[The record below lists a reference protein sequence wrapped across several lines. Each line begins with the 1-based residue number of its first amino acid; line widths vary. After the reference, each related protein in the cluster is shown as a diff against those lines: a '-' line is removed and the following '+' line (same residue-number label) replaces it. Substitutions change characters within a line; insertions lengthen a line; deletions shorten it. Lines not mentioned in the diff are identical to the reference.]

1 MKKQDILTPIGLI
14 LAVGLVIFGAL
25 QGDTRLSIFYDLA
38 SIAITIGGSFAA
50 VLITFSS
57 DDIKSMLKII
67 KMSFTSHNI
76 YKVDLVDQFK
86 ELSRKVRKDGV
97 LSIEQEVTEV
107 EDDFLRRG
115 LELVIDGLDPETIKE
130 ILELEM
136 LEIEN
141 RYNKGSKI
149 FKVWG
154 TYAPAFGMIGTLI
167 GLIKMLAGGMGSA
180 DDIAAGMSVALI
192 TTFYGALLANIV
204 LNPVGFNIQNK
215 GQKEID
221 YREMMLSGIMSIQD
235 GESTRVIEEKLVT
248 FLTSEEKLQY
258 YSREVNNEGASKNAA

>member
-1 MKKQDILTPIGLI
+1 MKKQDILTPIGLV
-14 LAVGLVIFGAL
+14 LAVGLVIFGIL
-25 QGDTRLSIFYDLA
+25 QGEAGLSIFYDLA
-38 SIAITIGGSFAA
+38 SIAITVGGSFAA

-57 DDIKSMLKII
+57 DDIKNMLKII

-97 LSIEQEVTEV
+97 LSIEQEVTEI

-115 LELVIDGLDPETIKE
+115 LELVIDGLEPETIKE

-136 LEIEN
+136 LEIES

-167 GLIKMLAGGMGSA
+167 GLIQMLVDMGSP
-180 DDIAAGMSVALI
+180 DDIASGMSVALI

-204 LNPVGFNIQNK
+204 LNPIGFNIQNK

-221 YREMMLSGIMSIQD
+221 YREMMLSGIMGIQD

-258 YSREVNNEGASKNAA
+258 YKREVNNEGASRNAA